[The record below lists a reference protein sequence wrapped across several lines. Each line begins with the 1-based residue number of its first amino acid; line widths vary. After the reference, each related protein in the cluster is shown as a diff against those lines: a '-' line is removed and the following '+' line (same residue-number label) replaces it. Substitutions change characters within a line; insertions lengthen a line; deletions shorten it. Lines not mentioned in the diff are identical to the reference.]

1 MLGISNFGGKEWRT
15 AMGKG
20 GRQGVNDPQALKHS
34 FDFQQTSDASFS
46 AAPIRSC
53 IPAFHDNSAMSF
65 PLFRVVYPP
74 DFDVDADA
82 TTTFDYIWKPNSAA
96 NCVGIPATD
105 GRPDQKPCLNHGLRT
120 VCPSP
125 VAPKTNIFPRPPWV
139 LIATRNAAQNSI
151 RDGDRRFTA
160 LTNQHDPKRIRPKN

>member
-1 MLGISNFGGKEWRT
+1 M
-15 AMGKG
+15 
-20 GRQGVNDPQALKHS
+20 NDPQALKHS

-53 IPAFHDNSAMSF
+53 IPAFRDNSAMSF

-125 VAPKTNIFPRPPWV
+125 VAPKTNIFSAPARRV
-139 LIATRNAAQNSI
+139 LLIATLPKTLSGIGIAAST
-151 RDGDRRFTA
+151 D
-160 LTNQHDPKRIRPKN
+160 QHDPKRIRPKN